1 MGAWISSHKENI
13 ARFQSSG
20 LTSFSQKA
28 ILRSIL
34 LISAPGPNS
43 LAGPEE
49 AKLRLAGHCRW
60 CWVAWV
66 REETHQWCVTTEQE
80 RVQITKINLTYRLQK

>member
-1 MGAWISSHKENI
+1 MLATIVVLFRLMPRNVIEVVGPSTFESFVGAWISSHKENI

-43 LAGPEE
+43 LIGPEE
-49 AKLRLAGHCRW
+49 EKLRLAGHCRW
-60 CWVAWV
+60 C
-66 REETHQWCVTTEQE
+66 
-80 RVQITKINLTYRLQK
+80 